1 MLFNLGVNQ
10 RPCGGGRAR
19 LRASRPSQ
27 FAPPFEICARACKQL
42 HRVLHP
48 PRLARGIMQIKPTH
62 RNYTPRSY
70 LSDGQNTN
78 IPGESTAL
86 SLLVFRIT
94 WSETKAGSH
103 VRTLWGSI
111 DRVFLQINWN
121 SWHFTHERVR
131 ESERYGTST
140 VLGQYKPV
148 LWRGGTLYSI
158 SREDVSLVS
167 NLCSGTPKGAD
178 QGPVAHG
185 PTRRLQVWPAANSIT
200 KLYNCR
206 RSDLGK
212 GTRLEKNITV
222 SSVTQSPSQA
232 AYAKGSVSA

>member
-140 VLGQYKPV
+140 VLWSQTFAVELQKGQTKD
-148 LWRGGTLYSI
+148 LWLMAPRDG
-158 SREDVSLVS
+158 SRFD
-167 NLCSGTPKGAD
+167 P
-178 QGPVAHG
+178 QP
-185 PTRRLQVWPAANSIT
+185 I
-200 KLYNCR
+200 
-206 RSDLGK
+206 
-212 GTRLEKNITV
+212 
-222 SSVTQSPSQA
+222 QSPNYIIA
-232 AYAKGSVSA
+232 EEVIWEKAPG